1 MKQTRARFQRGSL
14 TKFKRDSGRE
24 VWVFRW
30 REIQPDG
37 SRRPRKLVVGSVGD
51 FPTERSAWLAVQAL
65 HLNINSDLS
74 EGVRR
79 PGTVKDLIEHY
90 RSTELSDEGEHL
102 AYSTK
107 ENYKAY
113 LKNWIEPKWSDL
125 LLSDLEELPGV
136 HVEQWLKTVQRT
148 PGTRA
153 KLRNLLS
160 AVCSH
165 AMRYGWI
172 KNHPV
177 KGKVRQSAKTTRI
190 QVPLEVEQ
198 LQALYQELKQMYRL
212 MLVLDVPTGM
222 RCGELFAL
230 QWQDFSF
237 SKKMMTI
244 FKSVWH
250 QHVGPV
256 KTEESERVMPLD
268 DDMIAD
274 LLDWRSETKYAK
286 NTDFVFAS
294 SMMKGKQPLWPE
306 GVMKNHIRPAAKRAG
321 ITQRVTWHTFR
332 HTFTTLLLENG
343 EDVKTVQSLLRHAN
357 PNITMGIYAH
367 AVDRKKRSAQSK
379 VVQMVLLKDK
389 PPKAE
394 HEEEV
399 TA

>member
-24 VWVFRW
+24 VWIFRW

-51 FPTERSAWLAVQAL
+51 LPTERSAWLAVQAL
-65 HLNINSDLS
+65 HLDINSDLS
-74 EGVRR
+74 DEVRR
-79 PGTVKDLIEHY
+79 PKTVQDLIEHY
-90 RSTELSDEGEHL
+90 RSSELSDKGEHL

-113 LKNWIEPKWSDL
+113 LKNWIEPKWGEL
-125 LLSDLEELPGV
+125 LLSDLENLPGV
-136 HVEQWLKTVQRT
+136 YVEHWLKTVPRT
-148 PGTRA
+148 LGTRA

-160 AVCSH
+160 ALCSH
-165 AMRYGWI
+165 AMRYGWF
-172 KNHPV
+172 KNHPII
-177 KGKVRQSAKTTRI
+177 GKVRQSAKATRI

-198 LQALYQELKQMYRL
+198 LQALYQVLTLVYRL
-212 MLVLDVPTGM
+212 MLLLDVPTGM

-230 QWQDFSF
+230 QWRDFDF
-237 SKKMMTI
+237 SKKTMTI
-244 FKSVWH
+244 FKSIWH

-256 KTEESERVMPLD
+256 KTEESERVMPID
-268 DDMIAD
+268 DEMIVD
-274 LLDWRSETKYAK
+274 LLAWRSKTKYAK
-286 NTDFVFAS
+286 DTDWVFAS

-306 GVMKNHIRPAAKRAG
+306 GVMKNHIRPAAKLAG

-332 HTFTTLLLENG
+332 HTFTNLLLENE

-379 VVQMVLLKDK
+379 VVQMVLPKAMG
-389 PPKAE
+389 PKAE
-394 HEEEV
+394 EEEGV